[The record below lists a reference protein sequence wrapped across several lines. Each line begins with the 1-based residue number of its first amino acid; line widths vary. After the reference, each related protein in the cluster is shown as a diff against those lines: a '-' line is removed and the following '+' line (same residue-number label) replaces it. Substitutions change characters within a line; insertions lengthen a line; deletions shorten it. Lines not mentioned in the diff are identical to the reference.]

1 MEKPIISF
9 KDFSFQY
16 VSQAEPTLKNINLEI
31 YPGQKVLIAGPSGSG
46 KSTLAKC
53 LNGLIPNEDH
63 GEIHGSCTI
72 NGRAITETSLFDLS
86 FTTSTILQDSDSQFI
101 GLTVAEDI
109 AFALENDAVSRAEM
123 QQIVDKWA
131 TELNL
136 HDLLNHSPQELSGGQ
151 KQRVA
156 LAGVLVDGSPI
167 LLFDEPLANLDP
179 VSGHKTM
186 QLIEQIQAKTNAT
199 VIIIEHRL
207 EEALTCPLDRVLVMS
222 DGQIIAD
229 QTPNELLR
237 TDILPNAGIRPPL
250 YVEALKAANVD
261 LTKIPD
267 LASVQ
272 KLPVLPEITQAL
284 ATLKGSTT
292 LKNNEPPVPQLSL
305 ENVSFS
311 YSAEQKYPLSNISF
325 TVNAGDFISIAG
337 QNGAGKTTLVK
348 LICGFL
354 QGSGKITWE
363 NQDLAQT
370 SIKERA
376 EKIGYV
382 MQDPNQMISQKMIF
396 DEVALG
402 LRLHGITDENE
413 IKQKVAHVL
422 KICGLYP
429 FRNWPISALSY
440 GQKKR
445 VTIASILVLEPKL
458 IILDE
463 PTAGQDQQT
472 YTEIMQF
479 LQELN
484 EQHGC
489 TIIIIT
495 HDMHLMLEY
504 TKRALVFSQG
514 QLLADLTPVQ
524 LLSQTEL
531 LKQADLRQTSLYHLA
546 QKYQLADTDSFIAGF
561 DQLVH
566 QKGEHH
572 E

>member
-514 QLLADLTPVQ
+514 QLFADLTPVQ

>member
-292 LKNNEPPVPQLSL
+292 LSNNEPPVPQLSL

-402 LRLHGITDENE
+402 LRLHRITDENE